1 VAEAGAGD
9 EALRLAQDG
18 ADAGGKDNMEFR
30 NERKEVTEMPAGDG
44 TGPMGMGPM
53 TGRAAGFC
61 AGYDFPGYAN
71 PVPGRGLGW
80 GFGRGFRGR
89 GWWGGTGGWRGGG
102 RGWRHWYY
110 ATGLPGWAR
119 FGYAPAWGTP
129 PYAAYG
135 APYAPTMTREQEI
148 EMLQD
153 QAKYFQDALDDIIK
167 RIEELEQEA

>member
-1 VAEAGAGD
+1 
-9 EALRLAQDG
+9 
-18 ADAGGKDNMEFR
+18 M
-30 NERKEVTEMPAGDG
+30 ERKGGDRDACWRWNWTDG
-44 TGPMGMGPM
+44 YGSDD
-53 TGRAAGFC
+53 RA
-61 AGYDFPGYAN
+61 
-71 PVPGRGLGW
+71 
-80 GFGRGFRGR
+80 R
-89 GWWGGTGGWRGGG
+89 GWLLRWLRRSRLRQPGSRPRPRLWARVLGARRGG

-148 EMLQD
+148 EMLKD
-153 QAKYFQDALDDIIK
+153 QAKYFQDALDDIAK

>member
-1 VAEAGAGD
+1 
-9 EALRLAQDG
+9 
-18 ADAGGKDNMEFR
+18 
-30 NERKEVTEMPAGDG
+30 MPAGDG

-61 AGYDFPGYAN
+61 AGYDAPGYAN
-71 PVPGRGLGW
+71 AVPGWGLGW
-80 GFGRGFRGR
+80 GPGRGFRGR
-89 GWWGGTGGWRGGG
+89 GWGGGG

-119 FGYAPAWGTP
+119 FGYAPAWGMP

-148 EMLQD
+148 EMLKD
-153 QAKYFQDALDDIIK
+153 QAKYFQDALDDITK
-167 RIEELEQEA
+167 RIEELGQEA